1 MILMNLTSEV
11 IMNWWTW
18 LLVVA
23 AVFLF
28 FISIFMKLHEWGFDP
43 LESLTRL
50 FRRPWF
56 EVALLLFFVGGM
68 VQYGSTKGFLGAP
81 SMMRSPM
88 ASVQLSTVTDGAETQ
103 NSLFPAYTN
112 EVTNVC
118 FTGILP
124 ASTSVF
130 LRAAWP
136 LTTTL
141 PDYALEIY
149 ARHDLTTNGWE
160 GVGTASVEAGAEN
173 VIVELPYVY
182 LPNGWMNSMFFVL
195 GLCTDT
201 DNDGLSDAFERLVA
215 HTDPGLADSDI
226 DGMPDGWELGMGLD
240 PASDTDGNG
249 ATDDL
254 DNDSICNLDEYRCGT
269 HPNKTDTDGDGLDD
283 RIEIGF
289 VEELRGADFVWLDTA
304 GHTSVLGTGSSC
316 DRVTT
321 KIPLPFGVEV
331 NGVCYT
337 NAQMDLDGL
346 VTLINP
352 NNQSASIGSGYDY
365 SSALSN
371 RLWSASHITIAAYNA
386 DCYARPDISEWGSD
400 LTYGAVTTNGENYT
414 VIEYRNVGHY
424 NFRND
429 TTPRLM
435 SFQVLLPSNET
446 NVVYVSYQF
455 VDESITTVSEA
466 QTFGVQLPATNCVPG
481 RGIYANVSWGKYTGC
496 FAQPLT
502 LKYHLGSGTSPVVR
516 DTDGDGL
523 SDSEEFYIHHTN
535 SQRQDTDND
544 ALDDL
549 DEVRRGTDPLRTD
562 TDGDGMPDGWEVQSG
577 LDPLADD
584 SFGDLDE
591 DGLPNVCE
599 YNLNTKVGTPD
610 TDKDGLL
617 DGNEATWIDTHANI
631 PWFNTSGGTVLLS
644 SENVDRKLFSVT
656 LPTSIMLCGER
667 ITHALVDV
675 NGVVRFGRTATT
687 NGVNSVDGVGDLGYD
702 RDFQTVVIAPFSAD
716 LYARSSL
723 QSKITVKNLTNAG
736 IQYAVFDFARMGTY
750 NGDSNEISFQVSV
763 PLNCVSN
770 VVYVRYGDVINTS
783 TYNISIGAQGSWNW
797 PKLKYWYGQSPVVTN
812 GLSMAYHLG
821 CGSDPL
827 SRDSDEDGLNDYC
840 ECELGANPHYEDSD
854 LDGLDDG
861 WETTYDL
868 NPLSDEGDDG
878 PDGDPDGD
886 GISNTR
892 EYDYGTNPASLYTD
906 GDMISDGVEVGY
918 VTTNATP
925 QWLAF
930 DSYENLTTLIS
941 TNNRRC
947 VNCATPLPLRIQG
960 ETVTN
965 LTISA
970 NGIIFFNRAGYAN
983 KGNSTSSSTFSST
996 VNANALVLAPYLQY
1010 AYIRSD
1016 IADRQTSIC
1025 YGTATHDGIGY
1036 LLVEYI
1042 NSYYNTSIRPTNSIS
1057 FQLAIPT
1064 NCPDRAYARYKDVLG
1079 PYMTGKNAS
1088 IGMQSFDGRWM
1099 HSWCY
1104 HEDNRVTEG
1113 LTLEFVFGTN
1123 SDPCSEDSD
1132 IDGLYDDEELQRGT
1146 NLSDNDS
1153 DDDGLLDGWE
1163 VSYGLNPLSSEG
1175 DDGPDGDF
1183 DGDGLEN
1190 RLELACAT
1198 APDDVDTDGD
1208 GLNDLI
1214 EAGGFLR
1221 TNPLPWFDLTTA
1233 ADLTSSFHG
1242 EDEDLVN
1249 IQHSGLTRIRNVA
1262 VSNIVLDANGIL
1274 YLRRT
1279 GDASGV
1285 NSSGYGSSMAGYT
1298 RNDRSVSIAPFWTNF
1313 DLTVTNEPSTKI
1325 STAVVAVDGTSY
1337 RVFEYANMWMRRY
1350 SDDPWQRISFQV
1362 AIPYGDT
1369 DRVYIRYAGCSSSLM
1384 DGRYASIGLQGWN
1397 GHNKRSFCYN
1407 EEGRVS
1413 SGTALTFVVGT
1424 GSNPNAEDSDNDGL
1438 SDSEE
1443 ISIAVNPLQPDT
1455 DGDGLND
1462 GWESRYAVD
1471 GFDPTEPNS
1480 NDPEEKTGPDD
1491 DLDGDGLS
1499 NRDECDWN
1507 TNPNEL
1513 DSDGDGVDDGVEVG
1527 QFSDPD
1533 DETDDGRPASRVP
1546 VTFTFGDHSGS
1557 HSEKYR
1563 LELTPVVPRNRTV
1576 SDDEIPRSISWVN
1589 AEYGECET
1597 KTAMLAK
1604 GFDYEL
1610 RMYHAGTNEEDS
1622 PDYDYRLI
1630 ISYPPTV
1637 GVITNDPSGL
1647 IKASDMTSDYF
1658 SGEGKVATIR
1668 VLDVSIYG
1676 DYDRNGK
1683 IDENDRVALYKNR
1696 YLRHW
1701 VNDDEDTAD
1710 VNEGGGDIPGAED
1723 GWLEWDGRDPN
1734 WEDAHVNGRCDLL
1747 DFVPVRLDINGMLS
1761 QLEGSSSDYTFR
1773 LSHADGAV
1781 KIVWTS
1787 EDADHANSFLKADLS
1802 NCGVALSQDSQSATT
1817 VLIDSEG
1824 VALPPAF
1831 INSIRSDSG
1840 NGVFLIEGCGETT
1853 SPLVF
1858 ECHRSSDDELIFK
1871 VEMPLS
1877 ISSVEKMYRW
1887 VGLRHVFGE
1896 SDVTGLSA
1904 EEPNNLPDSEMPDS
1918 RHFIFVHGYNV
1929 SGESARGWAAEM
1941 FKRLWQSGSQARFT
1955 AVDWFGND
1963 SQIWEGVPVLGGESL
1978 DYYVNVSHAL
1988 DTAPGFAT
1996 AVNALP
2002 GDKIML
2008 AHSLG
2013 NMLVSAA
2020 AKDHQLAYSKYYML
2034 NAAVPMEAYDQD
2046 VYNTE
2051 MREHG
2056 WRDVS
2061 ADKWSANWHA
2071 HIPYENDSRRTLK
2084 WTGRFA
2090 GIHDAI
2096 NCYSPTEDVLDNATT
2111 NGWGGVWSIQELFKG
2126 TATLHAIPGNCE
2138 GGWGYN
2144 DDHTGI
2150 LGQLTD
2156 FAKTN
2161 TFTDAELI
2169 ASPIFRRFDNALL
2182 HQTNCI
2188 SIAQT
2193 ELNKVM
2199 GDGIPAKSFAAGRN
2213 RIVNGVS
2220 NNIDYTDFRANIG
2233 QWPRYEQT
2241 SGVATPLWQH
2251 SDLKKLSYFFVYPL
2265 FDRLV
2270 SGGNE

>member
-1 MILMNLTSEV
+1 
-11 IMNWWTW
+11 
-18 LLVVA
+18 
-23 AVFLF
+23 
-28 FISIFMKLHEWGFDP
+28 
-43 LESLTRL
+43 
-50 FRRPWF
+50 
-56 EVALLLFFVGGM
+56 
-68 VQYGSTKGFLGAP
+68 
-81 SMMRSPM
+81 
-88 ASVQLSTVTDGAETQ
+88 
-103 NSLFPAYTN
+103 
-112 EVTNVC
+112 
-118 FTGILP
+118 
-124 ASTSVF
+124 
-130 LRAAWP
+130 
-136 LTTTL
+136 
-141 PDYALEIY
+141 
-149 ARHDLTTNGWE
+149 
-160 GVGTASVEAGAEN
+160 
-173 VIVELPYVY
+173 
-182 LPNGWMNSMFFVL
+182 
-195 GLCTDT
+195 
-201 DNDGLSDAFERLVA
+201 
-215 HTDPGLADSDI
+215 
-226 DGMPDGWELGMGLD
+226 MPDGWELGMGLD

-254 DNDSICNLDEYRCGT
+254 DNDGICNLDEYRCGT

-283 RIEIGF
+283 RMEIGF

-304 GHTSVLGTGSSC
+304 GHTSVLGAGSSC
-316 DRVTT
+316 DRVKT

-346 VTLINP
+346 VTLINS

-365 SSALSN
+365 SS
-371 RLWSASHITIAAYNA
+371 
-386 DCYARPDISEWGSD
+386 
-400 LTYGAVTTNGENYT
+400 
-414 VIEYRNVGHY
+414 
-424 NFRND
+424 
-429 TTPRLM
+429 
-435 SFQVLLPSNET
+435 
-446 NVVYVSYQF
+446 
-455 VDESITTVSEA
+455 
-466 QTFGVQLPATNCVPG
+466 
-481 RGIYANVSWGKYTGC
+481 
-496 FAQPLT
+496 
-502 LKYHLGSGTSPVVR
+502 
-516 DTDGDGL
+516 
-523 SDSEEFYIHHTN
+523 
-535 SQRQDTDND
+535 
-544 ALDDL
+544 
-549 DEVRRGTDPLRTD
+549 
-562 TDGDGMPDGWEVQSG
+562 
-577 LDPLADD
+577 
-584 SFGDLDE
+584 
-591 DGLPNVCE
+591 
-599 YNLNTKVGTPD
+599 
-610 TDKDGLL
+610 
-617 DGNEATWIDTHANI
+617 
-631 PWFNTSGGTVLLS
+631 
-644 SENVDRKLFSVT
+644 
-656 LPTSIMLCGER
+656 
-667 ITHALVDV
+667 
-675 NGVVRFGRTATT
+675 
-687 NGVNSVDGVGDLGYD
+687 
-702 RDFQTVVIAPFSAD
+702 
-716 LYARSSL
+716 
-723 QSKITVKNLTNAG
+723 
-736 IQYAVFDFARMGTY
+736 
-750 NGDSNEISFQVSV
+750 
-763 PLNCVSN
+763 
-770 VVYVRYGDVINTS
+770 
-783 TYNISIGAQGSWNW
+783 
-797 PKLKYWYGQSPVVTN
+797 
-812 GLSMAYHLG
+812 
-821 CGSDPL
+821 
-827 SRDSDEDGLNDYC
+827 
-840 ECELGANPHYEDSD
+840 
-854 LDGLDDG
+854 
-861 WETTYDL
+861 
-868 NPLSDEGDDG
+868 
-878 PDGDPDGD
+878 
-886 GISNTR
+886 
-892 EYDYGTNPASLYTD
+892 
-906 GDMISDGVEVGY
+906 
-918 VTTNATP
+918 
-925 QWLAF
+925 
-930 DSYENLTTLIS
+930 
-941 TNNRRC
+941 
-947 VNCATPLPLRIQG
+947 
-960 ETVTN
+960 
-965 LTISA
+965 
-970 NGIIFFNRAGYAN
+970 
-983 KGNSTSSSTFSST
+983 
-996 VNANALVLAPYLQY
+996 
-1010 AYIRSD
+1010 
-1016 IADRQTSIC
+1016 
-1025 YGTATHDGIGY
+1025 
-1036 LLVEYI
+1036 
-1042 NSYYNTSIRPTNSIS
+1042 
-1057 FQLAIPT
+1057 
-1064 NCPDRAYARYKDVLG
+1064 
-1079 PYMTGKNAS
+1079 
-1088 IGMQSFDGRWM
+1088 
-1099 HSWCY
+1099 
-1104 HEDNRVTEG
+1104 
-1113 LTLEFVFGTN
+1113 
-1123 SDPCSEDSD
+1123 
-1132 IDGLYDDEELQRGT
+1132 
-1146 NLSDNDS
+1146 
-1153 DDDGLLDGWE
+1153 
-1163 VSYGLNPLSSEG
+1163 
-1175 DDGPDGDF
+1175 
-1183 DGDGLEN
+1183 
-1190 RLELACAT
+1190 
-1198 APDDVDTDGD
+1198 
-1208 GLNDLI
+1208 
-1214 EAGGFLR
+1214 
-1221 TNPLPWFDLTTA
+1221 
-1233 ADLTSSFHG
+1233 
-1242 EDEDLVN
+1242 
-1249 IQHSGLTRIRNVA
+1249 
-1262 VSNIVLDANGIL
+1262 
-1274 YLRRT
+1274 
-1279 GDASGV
+1279 
-1285 NSSGYGSSMAGYT
+1285 
-1298 RNDRSVSIAPFWTNF
+1298 
-1313 DLTVTNEPSTKI
+1313 
-1325 STAVVAVDGTSY
+1325 
-1337 RVFEYANMWMRRY
+1337 
-1350 SDDPWQRISFQV
+1350 
-1362 AIPYGDT
+1362 
-1369 DRVYIRYAGCSSSLM
+1369 
-1384 DGRYASIGLQGWN
+1384 
-1397 GHNKRSFCYN
+1397 
-1407 EEGRVS
+1407 
-1413 SGTALTFVVGT
+1413 
-1424 GSNPNAEDSDNDGL
+1424 
-1438 SDSEE
+1438 
-1443 ISIAVNPLQPDT
+1443 
-1455 DGDGLND
+1455 
-1462 GWESRYAVD
+1462 
-1471 GFDPTEPNS
+1471 
-1480 NDPEEKTGPDD
+1480 
-1491 DLDGDGLS
+1491 GLS

-1507 TNPNEL
+1507 TDPNEL

-1563 LELTPVVPRNRTV
+1563 LALTPVVPRNRTV
-1576 SDDEIPRSISWVN
+1576 SDDEMPKSISWVD

-1597 KTAMLAK
+1597 KTAMLAR

-1630 ISYPPTV
+1630 VSYPPTV

-1668 VLDVSIYG
+1668 VLDASIYG

-1747 DFVPVRLDINGMLS
+1747 DFAPVRLDINGMLS

-1781 KIVWTS
+1781 KVVWTS

-1887 VGLRHVFGE
+1887 AGLRHVFGE

-1904 EEPNNLPDSEMPDS
+1904 GEPNNLPDSEMPDS

-1978 DYYVNVSHAL
+1978 DYYVNVRHAL

-2013 NMLVSAA
+2013 NVLVSAA

-2126 TATLHAIPGNCE
+2126 TAALHAIPGNCE

-2213 RIVNGVS
+2213 RIENGVS